1 MTIRILLLFSVFL
14 TTASFATDL
23 TIPHEFVSGEPALAS
38 EVNENFSATASA
50 VSDNDARLDSLEAAV
65 TALTTRVDD
74 FEPSVVGYSKHFATD
89 LIFLRDDGVF
99 VIPYTGEPGQQS
111 VPTPG
116 DAVVQDVNYEFSAIP
131 GLDTVSFEVS
141 NDNSLIIFQAN
152 GRAYNSQ
159 FSARTSVEVALY
171 INGLK
176 PETGASQR
184 LSIIGD
190 DTLSGDGHDWNIFYT
205 TELDAGTHNFS
216 VMVKAFNQNEADVGI
231 DGRSTEGFEGR
242 VKVDIIELKLPD

>member
-1 MTIRILLLFSVFL
+1 
-14 TTASFATDL
+14 
-23 TIPHEFVSGEPALAS
+23 
-38 EVNENFSATASA
+38 
-50 VSDNDARLDSLEAAV
+50 
-65 TALTTRVDD
+65 
-74 FEPSVVGYSKHFATD
+74 
-89 LIFLRDDGVF
+89 
-99 VIPYTGEPGQQS
+99 

-116 DAVVQDVNYEFSAIP
+116 DAVVQNVYYEFTAIP
-131 GLDTVSFEVS
+131 GLDTVSFDVS
-141 NDNSLIIFQAN
+141 NDNSLVILQAN
-152 GRAYNSQ
+152 GRAYNSE

-176 PETGASQR
+176 PEIGASQR

-205 TELDAGTHNFS
+205 AELDAGTHNFS

-231 DGRSTEGFEGR
+231 DGRSTKGFEGR